1 MSGAAF
7 SPVARR
13 IAQARHR
20 GAEVIAVIASLDTQ
34 GKYMIAKTVNEK
46 RYNIYSIG
54 LHWIM
59 LVLLVAVYLCIEFSD
74 SFPKGS
80 DMRSKL
86 KTWHYMLGL
95 SVFVLVWLRLAVNFF
110 TQAPPISPAPP
121 VWQTQLAWLVQAG
134 LYVLMMAMPLA
145 GWLILSARGQP
156 IPFFGLQL
164 PALIAANKDSADWIK
179 DLHEAGATL
188 GYVLVGL
195 HACAAL
201 YHHYVSRDNTL
212 TRMLSG
218 RR

>member
-1 MSGAAF
+1 
-7 SPVARR
+7 
-13 IAQARHR
+13 
-20 GAEVIAVIASLDTQ
+20 
-34 GKYMIAKTVNEK
+34 MIVKTIKDK
-46 RYNIYSIG
+46 RYNFCSIG
-54 LHWIM
+54 LHWVM
-59 LVLLVAVYLCIEFSD
+59 LVLLVAVYLCIELSEG
-74 SFPKGS
+74 FPKGS
-80 DMRSKL
+80 EMRSGM

-110 TQAPPISPAPP
+110 IHAPAINPPPP

-134 LYVLMMAMPLA
+134 LYALMMSMPLA

-164 PALIAANKDSADWIK
+164 PALIAVSRDSADWIK

-188 GYVLVGL
+188 GYFLVGL

-201 YHHYVSRDNTL
+201 YHHYVVRDNTL